1 MAALRGNP
9 PRLAQNYVGMIGR
22 GKAYG
27 KTDAF

>member
-1 MAALRGNP
+1 MAALRGNS